1 MRDEWDRETR
11 KIREAMDVPEEE
23 QKTPRDALSRFCSTD
38 SESVCDG
45 TSLLSALSA
54 WLSGLFE
61 VDDKSSDLSADC
73 GDTRQD
79 EHAHERGEPYCKM
92 CGKEGIESGDF
103 EEEGVNALLCDDC
116 QDKI

>member
-1 MRDEWDRETR
+1 MRDAYEREKR
-11 KIREAMDVPEEE
+11 KIEDAMDVPEEE

-54 WLSGLFE
+54 WLRGLFE
-61 VDDKSSDLSADC
+61 
-73 GDTRQD
+73 D

-103 EEEGVNALLCDDC
+103 EEEGVDALLCDDC
-116 QDKI
+116 QDRI

>member
-1 MRDEWDRETR
+1 MKREWGRETR

-23 QKTPRDALSRFCSTD
+23 QKTPRDALS
-38 SESVCDG
+38 
-45 TSLLSALSA
+45 ALSA
-54 WLSGLFE
+54 WLKGLFE
-61 VDDKSSDLSADC
+61 
-73 GDTRQD
+73 D

-103 EEEGVNALLCDDC
+103 EEEGVDALLCDDC

>member
-1 MRDEWDRETR
+1 VRDAYEREKR
-11 KIREAMDVPEEE
+11 KIEDAMDVPEEE
-23 QKTPRDALSRFCSTD
+23 QKTPRDA
-38 SESVCDG
+38 
-45 TSLLSALSA
+45 LSALSA

-92 CGKEGIESGDF
+92 CGKEGIPEADF
-103 EEEGVNALLCDDC
+103 EEEGVDAFLCEDC